1 MTCKFRK
8 LTLFGHTCRLP
19 EGAPARDAIY
29 ESLRPVKKLVGGQKT
44 TLINTIIEDFRK
56 IDKTIGDAMLA
67 APDKREYRKLVD
79 KVMSSSDEH

>member
-1 MTCKFRK
+1 MAK
-8 LTLFGHTCRLP
+8 
-19 EGAPARDAIY
+19 DAIY